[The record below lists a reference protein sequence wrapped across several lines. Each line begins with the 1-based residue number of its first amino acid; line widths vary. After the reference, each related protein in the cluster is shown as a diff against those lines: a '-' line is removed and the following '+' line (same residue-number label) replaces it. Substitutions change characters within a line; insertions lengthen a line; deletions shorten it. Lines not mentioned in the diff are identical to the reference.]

1 MRITFIQSGGFTGI
15 VRGCRI
21 DSTDLE
27 DEERETLE
35 ELVEK
40 TGWTESWQAFS
51 EGRDRWQY
59 DIQIDRDTHAL
70 HIQVI
75 CDDSCVP
82 AAARPL
88 VAYLKDNARPQT
100 PK

>member
-1 MRITFIQSGGFTGI
+1 MLITFVQSGGFTGA

-21 DSTDLE
+21 DTADLE
-27 DEERETLE
+27 DDERGLLE
-35 ELVEK
+35 QLVDAA
-40 TGWTESWQAFS
+40 GWTESWQRMS

-59 DIQIDRDTHAL
+59 DISIDRDAAVVHVT
-70 HIQVI
+70 

-88 VAYLKDNARPQT
+88 VAYLKDSARPQT

>member
-1 MRITFIQSGGFTGI
+1 MLITFTQSGGFAGTI
-15 VRGCRI
+15 RGCRI
-21 DSTDLE
+21 DTDDLE
-27 DEERETLE
+27 DDERQILE
-35 ELVEK
+35 ELVKEA
-40 TGWTESWQAFS
+40 GWTESWHRFS

-59 DIQIDRDTHAL
+59 DISIDRDAAVVH
-70 HIQVI
+70 VS

-82 AAARPL
+82 APARPL

>member
-1 MRITFIQSGGFTGI
+1 MLIRFTQSGGFTGT

-21 DSTDLE
+21 DSADLE
-27 DEERETLE
+27 DEDRERLETL
-35 ELVEK
+35 VEAA
-40 TGWTESWQAFS
+40 GWTESWQAFS

-59 DIQIDRDTHAL
+59 DIVIDRDAHAV
-70 HIQVI
+70 HVV

-82 AAARPL
+82 APARPL
-88 VAYLKDNARPQT
+88 VAYLKDNARPQM